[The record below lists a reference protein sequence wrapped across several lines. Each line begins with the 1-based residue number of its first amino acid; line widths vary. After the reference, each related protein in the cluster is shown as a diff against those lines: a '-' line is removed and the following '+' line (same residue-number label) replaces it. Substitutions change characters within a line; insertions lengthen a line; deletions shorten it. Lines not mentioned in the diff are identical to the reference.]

1 MDFVFLENFFAGF
14 TVPTVI
20 IAIISG
26 TVNVLFDKFLADKV
40 NATLRNYAVFM
51 LAVILY
57 VAFDAL
63 FVLKAFEIRTQ
74 TLYSGI
80 LSGSLSMIL
89 SSAFKRISE
98 GKSIGGSATRLLIE
112 SLIEEY
118 VSANSITATA
128 IAIEKL
134 FNDSSICENKIEK
147 IKDVIAANANCVID
161 QDELLS
167 VAKLIIQSI
176 NALNNE

>member
-57 VAFDAL
+57 VSFDAL

-118 VSANSITATA
+118 VSANSITAIPQNHPTHSPA
-128 IAIEKL
+128 YRSQTRRTSYNLKAYW
-134 FNDSSICENKIEK
+134 
-147 IKDVIAANANCVID
+147 
-161 QDELLS
+161 
-167 VAKLIIQSI
+167 QSW
-176 NALNNE
+176 